1 MKRVSV
7 PFDLSG
13 LSPRDL
19 LRLDIQILN
28 ELKHRGL
35 VRGNNKPLGDIA
47 EYIVLLARGGVLE
60 PNSTKSHDVT
70 TATGNKIQVKARSM
84 ARLGEGFSPFRSFD
98 FDTAVFLVFDPAT
111 LDLTMAREVASAEVE
126 SGGWAHQ
133 WTRSK
138 IITGSRVQAIGI
150 DVSEEMRAAYA
161 QLD

>member
-1 MKRVSV
+1 MRRV
-7 PFDLSG
+7 PANFELSD
-13 LSPRDL
+13 LSPRQL
-19 LRLDIQILN
+19 LRLDIQILG
-28 ELKHRGL
+28 ELKRRGL

-70 TATGNKIQVKARSM
+70 TATGRKIQVKARSM
-84 ARLGEGFSPFRSFD
+84 ARLAEGFSSFRSFD
-98 FDTAVFLVFDPAT
+98 FDTAIFLVFDPVT
-111 LDLTMAREVASAEVE
+111 LDLTMAREVPSAEVE

-138 IITGSRVQAIGI
+138 IITGSRVQALGV
-150 DVSEEMRAAYA
+150 DVTEEMRAAYT